1 MAFWFLDTAGIGSLV
16 VLTVGLS
23 VFAAYVYVLRWI
35 QTAPPDPTPASVEAG
50 QPDEETLEMATSA
63 TGGEEE

>member
-16 VLTVGLS
+16 VLAVGLS

-35 QTAPPDPTPASVEAG
+35 QTAPADAEADPQAQPEAVAVA
-50 QPDEETLEMATSA
+50 E
-63 TGGEEE
+63 TGGE

>member
-35 QTAPPDPTPASVEAG
+35 HTAPPDPAPASVEAG
-50 QPDEETLEMATSA
+50 QPDEEALEMAASA
-63 TGGEEE
+63 AGGEEA

>member
-23 VFAAYVYVLRWI
+23 VFAAYMYVLRWI
-35 QTAPPDPTPASVEAG
+35 QTAPPDPVLAAVEVD
-50 QPDEETLEMATSA
+50 QPDEDAVAAPA